1 MPRSPPG
8 IPTEEVTTTTL
19 NPLRAFRGPLARAMY
34 LKMLLLILR
43 TPPQK
48 HLFPLREIH
57 QRIQR
62 LQPRMGFAQMC
73 LLAAWKFFAEH
84 SMHNGGVSA
93 SPIKYMNLC
102 VREHVPADVDLVIIE
117 YAVNQMLPDKSI
129 AKSDP
134 VQQYERLVRK
144 LIRFPNRPAIILLQ
158 TFSWSRGFNRIAH
171 NSWSSFFETPEDHF
185 AVVAKYYGLPS
196 LSLRDAIFHNVLRLE
211 RGYAISDVLGDCKQT
226 DLDRNAKPEPGPG
239 LCRHPNSFGHGL
251 LANLTINYLIE
262 AFDAIHADPSQ
273 ASNMTAKHG
282 ADVLAMKISI
292 GYLQSYEHMG
302 KAALSCENCKC
313 EPYGESLHSSKE
325 DELGRR
331 LIDAHMDL
339 RESTLGMWFM
349 KISEHAECRIKLETV
364 EDTTSGEHKFKIT
377 NIVLGELPGEEVDGF
392 YLQSEKQKSYV
403 GVDDSFRR

>member
-1 MPRSPPG
+1 
-8 IPTEEVTTTTL
+8 
-19 NPLRAFRGPLARAMY
+19 
-34 LKMLLLILR
+34 
-43 TPPQK
+43 
-48 HLFPLREIH
+48 
-57 QRIQR
+57 
-62 LQPRMGFAQMC
+62 
-73 LLAAWKFFAEH
+73 
-84 SMHNGGVSA
+84 MHNGGVSA

-273 ASNMTAKHG
+273 NRPEPHWEIPIPMYNFNEPREGDKRCYRAESLHDIVVDKGGWEYIVEGTSANPKPGYAAYTPGKAITLQVDSRPASNMTAKHG